1 MSLMLF
7 SIGFFLLQKL
17 FETNSVVDKLKME
30 LVALEPELEEKSA
43 ATAEFMERLVKE
55 QSMADKVRQI
65 VLTDEAMVKVRIKLQ
80 CCRTGPCDHLMTTFM
95 CVHL

>member
-1 MSLMLF
+1 MNEFNVVSKWML
-7 SIGFFLLQKL
+7 SLQKL

-43 ATAEFMERLVKE
+43 ATAELMEHLVKE

-65 VLTDEAMVKVRIKLQ
+65 VLTDEAMVKVRLKLQ
-80 CCRTGPCDHLMTTFM
+80 
-95 CVHL
+95 

>member
-1 MSLMLF
+1 MNEFNVVSNRML
-7 SIGFFLLQKL
+7 SLQKL

-43 ATAEFMERLVKE
+43 ATAELMERLVKE

-65 VLTDEAMVKVRIKLQ
+65 VLTDEAMVKVRLKLQ
-80 CCRTGPCDHLMTTFM
+80 
-95 CVHL
+95 

>member
-1 MSLMLF
+1 MF
-7 SIGFFLLQKL
+7 SVGFFSLQKL
-17 FETNSVVDKLKME
+17 FETNSVVDKLKVE

-43 ATAEFMERLVKE
+43 AAAELMERLVKE

-80 CCRTGPCDHLMTTFM
+80 W
-95 CVHL
+95 